1 MVVRAAGPSTPV
13 AAPAPDAAK
22 KQAARIRQ
30 SPVVCP
36 GLVRLVL
43 TLASWQI
50 VLQTSTPLGEV
61 ETAANLA
68 FIVNDNPGCSLSYGQ
83 GGTQIIKN
91 IYFSIMRG

>member
-22 KQAARIRQ
+22 KQAARTRQ
-30 SPVVCP
+30 SPDVRP

-50 VLQTSTPLGEV
+50 IPQTSTSFGKV

-68 FIVNDNPGCSLSYGQ
+68 FIVNDNPGCSSSDGQ
-83 GGTQIIKN
+83 GGTEIIKN
-91 IYFSIMRG
+91 IYFSIML